1 MSDHPT
7 PAAGRPVR
15 LWQLIVPIV
24 GTAVAL
30 LLLAFGSGVVIG
42 AITGRTMT
50 EPEINEY
57 MRDPQ
62 IRYIVLQV
70 FLAGIYL
77 VALIV
82 LRWTLGG
89 VGKTQMIADYSPV
102 SGSWIFLGAVAGVA
116 LVITVAVVTGLLAE
130 SGMEFKT
137 GEAERAV
144 MPTSVGQLLMA
155 IATIVIAGP
164 YFEEL
169 YFRGALMSWL
179 GGKIGIIAAILV
191 GSVLFALAHGQFV
204 MAPGGQGWV
213 ATGLLALVGIVASI
227 LAWRSGSLWPPF
239 ALHAAFNGT
248 MVVLAFVAPEMQT

>member
-1 MSDHPT
+1 MSDNT
-7 PAAGRPVR
+7 TQSASRPVR
-15 LWQLIVPIV
+15 FWQLIVPIA
-24 GTAVAL
+24 GTAAGL
-30 LLLAFGSGVVIG
+30 FLLAIVAGFVI
-42 AITGRTMT
+42 AAVTGREMT
-50 EPEINEY
+50 EAEINAY

-62 IRYIVLQV
+62 VRYIVLQV
-70 FLAGIYL
+70 FLAAIYL
-77 VALIV
+77 VALV
-82 LRWTLGG
+82 ALRWTLSG

-102 SGSWIFLGAVAGVA
+102 SGSWIFLGVVAGVA
-116 LVITVAVVTGLLAE
+116 LVITVAVVTGLLAQ
-130 SGMEFKT
+130 SGMDFRA

-144 MPTSVGQLLMA
+144 MPTSIGQLLMA
-155 IATIVIAGP
+155 VATIVIAGP

-179 GGKIGIIAAILV
+179 GGKVGIIAAIIV
-191 GSVLFALAHGQFV
+191 GSALFALAHGQFV

-248 MVVLAFVAPEMQT
+248 MVGLAFIAPELQ